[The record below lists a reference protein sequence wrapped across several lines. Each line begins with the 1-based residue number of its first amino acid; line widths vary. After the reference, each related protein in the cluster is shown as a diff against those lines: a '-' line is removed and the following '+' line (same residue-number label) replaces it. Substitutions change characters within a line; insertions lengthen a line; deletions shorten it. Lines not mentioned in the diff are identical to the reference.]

1 MPSLAN
7 GSILRICASVILLAA
22 LMCDSPSPVQ
32 AQESGG
38 KLDTPAAV
46 AQTTAQ
52 PESVEDPARQ
62 ESGFRIKTIQRTGT
76 AEIGGHSIAYQVETG
91 TLTQSTDTQQEK
103 AEVFF
108 VAYTLP
114 GQSGPRRPVTF
125 AFNGG
130 PGSSSVWLHLGMLG
144 PERIELPDD
153 ASLLQP
159 PYQLSANPHSL
170 LDITDLVFIDPV
182 STGFSRPIGDEKKS
196 QFHGF
201 DEDVRSVAQFI
212 HDWTSHYQRWDSPLF
227 LMGESYG
234 GLRAAGLSSYLQS
247 RYNLELNGIAVI
259 SGAINFQTLRFDSG
273 NDLPYLCFLPTY
285 AATAWYHGRLSEEL
299 QSLPVE
305 DVVAQA
311 EAVATGDYAQ
321 VLLLGSAAP
330 AEQVDRLVEQLSRL
344 TGIDAAFWRNSNL
357 RVSQPRF
364 CKELLRGQARTVGRF
379 DSRYSGIDR
388 DAAGDRPDYDP
399 SGAAIFGPFTATL
412 NQYLRQRLGYQQPRT
427 YEILTGNVQ
436 PWNYDGFVG
445 RYVDASDSLRRA
457 MTANPHL
464 QLYVACGYYD
474 LATPHFAMQYTLN
487 HLGLDPALESN
498 VTVSHFEGGHMMY
511 IFEPAMVQLRS
522 ELLDWYQRA
531 MGEP

>member
-7 GSILRICASVILLAA
+7 GLIFRFCLCVPLLAA
-22 LMCDSPSPVQ
+22 LAFGGPSPLLAQRSGGELDSPEAVAETASP
-32 AQESGG
+32 AESG
-38 KLDTPAAV
+38 D
-46 AQTTAQ
+46 
-52 PESVEDPARQ
+52 ESDRQ
-62 ESGFRIKTIQRTGT
+62 ESGFQVKTILRSGE
-76 AEIGGHSIAYQVETG
+76 AHIAGETISYQVETG
-91 TLTQSTDTQQEK
+91 TLTQSTDAQQEK

-108 VAYTLP
+108 IAYTRP

-153 ASLLQP
+153 ASLLSP
-159 PYQLSANPHSL
+159 PYRLSANPHSL

-182 STGFSRPIGDEKKS
+182 STGFSRPVGDEKKS

-201 DEDVRSVAQFI
+201 NEDVQSVAQFI

-259 SGAINFQTLRFDSG
+259 SGAINFQTLRFDTG

-285 AATAWYHGRLSEEL
+285 AATAWYHGRLSEQL
-299 QSLPVE
+299 QALPVAE
-305 DVVAQA
+305 VVAQA
-311 EAVATGDYAQ
+311 EALATGDYAQ

-330 AEQVDRLVEQLSRL
+330 ADQVDRVVQELTRL
-344 TGIDAAFWRNSNL
+344 TSLDASFWRSSQL

-364 CKELLRGQARTVGRF
+364 SKELLRGEARTVGRF

-388 DAAGDRPDYDP
+388 DSAGERPDYDP

-445 RYVDASDSLRRA
+445 RYVDASDSLRKA

-487 HLGLDPALESN
+487 HLGLDPSLQSN

-511 IFEPAMVQLRS
+511 IFEPAMVQLRA
-522 ELLDWYQRA
+522 ELLAWYRRA
-531 MGEP
+531 MGER